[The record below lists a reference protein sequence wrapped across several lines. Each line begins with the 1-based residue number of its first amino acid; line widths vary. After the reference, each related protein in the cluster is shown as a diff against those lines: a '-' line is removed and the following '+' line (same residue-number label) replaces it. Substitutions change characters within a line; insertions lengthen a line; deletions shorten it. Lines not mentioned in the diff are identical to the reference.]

1 MFWFFLAV
9 VVFLGCLGC
18 VVGALASQ
26 DKRMAAGGA
35 AVICLIVALILFFIS
50 GIREVPNK
58 SIGVPTS
65 IGKVGTVMRPGLHH
79 TAPWTRV
86 NILPETVQTTTFE
99 GCQGAFCTGSHPTHG
114 NCLEV
119 RIGGQQTACLDV
131 TIQWRILDS
140 GGPGLYNNYGS
151 SGNGSV
157 ISDITNAVVVRE
169 LKSVVNAQMGDYN
182 PIQDVA
188 ANATSG
194 NSQFSKF
201 G

>member
-1 MFWFFLAV
+1 
-9 VVFLGCLGC
+9 
-18 VVGALASQ
+18 
-26 DKRMAAGGA
+26 
-35 AVICLIVALILFFIS
+35 
-50 GIREVPNK
+50 
-58 SIGVPTS
+58 
-65 IGKVGTVMRPGLHH
+65 
-79 TAPWTRV
+79 
-86 NILPETVQTTTFE
+86 E

-169 LKSVVNAQMGDYN
+169 LKSVVIAQMGKDLAGRIKVLSLYMPLLRYDEATQARLN
-182 PIQDVA
+182 SIQAQYAETAIAEQLKKTNEAQAA
-188 ANATSG
+188 ANAAITRSLSQADLTYLCLQIVQNAEKSG
-194 NSQFSKF
+194 YGGLPATLNCVGSGSGLVAVK